1 MARMISFL
9 QDPKKVTI
17 LYRILHEF
25 LWAVWYVSGRINAV
39 IMITPYSFFVYTN
52 SCFVLPYFIKIN
64 SSAHKLIFR
73 EHNIISNP
81 LFQHKMPPKP
91 TTKAGPHRHSALTKT
106 DNTYRSQSTSPQFP
120 SSWKETDLVDQVA
133 VVNAIKSIDSI
144 KSVPEDERDCLNILM
159 SKLSRGP
166 LEQLFAR
173 YVDKDK
179 NKLPS
184 KLKEVRD
191 SIVSGVMLERLSA
204 STTISM
210 SKPTVC
216 SQPTHTTEKRTSTSN
231 VVTPLNKKTKSSS
244 TMRSVG

>member
-1 MARMISFL
+1 MLQWHLCMGTYIHRNLWQMASIVSFQEQIVCISTWMLRMLRWHLCMGTYIHRNLWQMARMISFL

-52 SCFVLPYFIKIN
+52 SCFVLPYFLKIN

-91 TTKAGPHRHSALTKT
+91 TMKAGPRRHSALTKT

-144 KSVPEDERDCLNILM
+144 KSVPED
-159 SKLSRGP
+159 
-166 LEQLFAR
+166 
-173 YVDKDK
+173 
-179 NKLPS
+179 
-184 KLKEVRD
+184 
-191 SIVSGVMLERLSA
+191 
-204 STTISM
+204 
-210 SKPTVC
+210 
-216 SQPTHTTEKRTSTSN
+216 
-231 VVTPLNKKTKSSS
+231 
-244 TMRSVG
+244 